1 MEIVNNALKRLL
13 QKGIPQ
19 VNEKFKPTENVHN
32 SDFIR
37 EYWHQIAII
46 RGEVEKDIK

>member
-13 QKGIPQ
+13 QKRIAQ
-19 VNEKFKPTENVHN
+19 VNEKFKPTENVRN

-37 EYWHQIAII
+37 EYWHQIANIEA
-46 RGEVEKDIK
+46 EVENKI